1 MDAIGQLTGGIAHD
15 FNNLLTIVIGSSETL
30 IEQLDNPQQQKLAE
44 LILQAAEHGGELTR
58 QLLAFARRQP
68 LAPQPFD
75 VNALLDSM
83 APLITRTLGANL
95 DFSIDSR
102 EGELPAFADP
112 AQTEAAILNLCL
124 NARDAMPDG
133 GKLTISTAVVY
144 LSEDQARPHGE
155 ALPGDYVQIRVS
167 DTGSGINPDLRDRIF
182 EPFFTT
188 KETGRGTGLGLSM
201 VYGFVQQSRGWL
213 DLNSEPGKGTSFS
226 LFLPVADADT
236 IALPDDDGRMVER
249 GSENVLIV
257 EDNEMVREHARSL
270 FESLG
275 YHVTVA
281 STGAEAM
288 TILEGQAE
296 DIDLLFTDIVMPGN
310 MNGRQLGE
318 RAVARWPSLRVLY
331 TSGYSEDALSKDGRL
346 LEDVTLLSK
355 PYSKQELSEKARKV
369 LDEVP

>member
-1 MDAIGQLTGGIAHD
+1 
-15 FNNLLTIVIGSSETL
+15 
-30 IEQLDNPQQQKLAE
+30 
-44 LILQAAEHGGELTR
+44 
-58 QLLAFARRQP
+58 
-68 LAPQPFD
+68 
-75 VNALLDSM
+75 
-83 APLITRTLGANL
+83 
-95 DFSIDSR
+95 
-102 EGELPAFADP
+102 
-112 AQTEAAILNLCL
+112 
-124 NARDAMPDG
+124 
-133 GKLTISTAVVY
+133 
-144 LSEDQARPHGE
+144 
-155 ALPGDYVQIRVS
+155 
-167 DTGSGINPDLRDRIF
+167 
-182 EPFFTT
+182 
-188 KETGRGTGLGLSM
+188 M

-213 DLNSEPGKGTSFS
+213 DLSSEPGKGTSFS

-275 YHVTVA
+275 YHVSVA

-288 TILEGQAE
+288 AILEGDE
-296 DIDLLFTDIVMPGN
+296 DIDLLFTDIVMPGDI
-310 MNGRQLGE
+310 NGRQLGE

-355 PYSKQELSEKARKV
+355 PYSKRELSEKARKV